1 MKIVIMISVPDKA
14 KVLVTEQLEQPERL
28 QEYCVWYSDDTLQW
42 AAAPSP
48 MHGPVTPPS
57 SSCSWMFVG
66 AIKAAS
72 ESDAVAK
79 AQHTHPRL
87 SAGPM
92 RSTHT

>member
-14 KVLVTEQLEQPERL
+14 KVLVTEQPELL
-28 QEYCVWYSDDTLQW
+28 QEYCVWYNDMNEWSALE
-42 AAAPSP
+42 SP